1 MTPDNY
7 GNGGGYP
14 SQNPGKSSG
23 SGRSNGPRGK

>member
-14 SQNPGKSSG
+14 SQNPGMPSG
-23 SGRSNGPRGK
+23 GGRSNGPRK